1 MQKLMSSSELR
12 RLKLS
17 LKYYIKLKANP
28 EHTAYDCV
36 FDPLLTSEFKEKT
49 KIPTFGIRMSLIAK
63 DAGISIKNI
72 NDEPLATVTSPWSLA
87 EPAIDISL
95 SAFPKE
101 NTSTE
106 RYKQLFLE
114 LCQKYQN
121 CIKIFTDGSKSGNKV
136 ASAAVSG
143 PNFKQVIQ
151 KRLRE
156 GCSIF
161 TAELQVI
168 LLSLDMV
175 AKSKHNSFFYYF

>member
-101 NTSTE
+101 NTSTHTPFSITHP
-106 RYKQLFLE
+106 RTPAQSYNTLAHL
-114 LCQKYQN
+114 
-121 CIKIFTDGSKSGNKV
+121 
-136 ASAAVSG
+136 
-143 PNFKQVIQ
+143 VI
-151 KRLRE
+151 R
-156 GCSIF
+156 S
-161 TAELQVI
+161 
-168 LLSLDMV
+168 
-175 AKSKHNSFFYYF
+175 